1 MVSGVEILG
10 HLVFF
15 LLLIVIIPL
24 LAVVSSLIWRC
35 GLSAVNVLL
44 HFLAFL
50 GLPFLLLGGIA
61 NVFTR
66 GGYELGVMLL
76 VAWLVVPL
84 AWIFSEELA
93 ENRNLII
100 MSQFVVA
107 ILALLALP
115 MSSTVFFAVVVFSL
129 SGMLGEMTIDYD
141 I

>member
-1 MVSGVEILG
+1 MVSGVEILD

-35 GLSAVNVLL
+35 GFLAVNLLL
-44 HFLAFL
+44 HILVFL
-50 GLPFLLLGGIA
+50 GLPFLLWGGIA
-61 NVFTR
+61 NVLTP

-76 VAWLVVPL
+76 VAWLVVSV
-84 AWIFSEELA
+84 AWIFSEEFA

-100 MSQFVVA
+100 MSQFVVGL
-107 ILALLALP
+107 LALLALP
-115 MSSTVFFAVVVFSL
+115 MSSTVFFAAVVFSL

>member
-1 MVSGVEILG
+1 
-10 HLVFF
+10 
-15 LLLIVIIPL
+15 
-24 LAVVSSLIWRC
+24 
-35 GLSAVNVLL
+35 
-44 HFLAFL
+44 
-50 GLPFLLLGGIA
+50 
-61 NVFTR
+61 
-66 GGYELGVMLL
+66 MLL